1 MTPVYVGK
9 ENNQVKFSM
18 EFTAEEF
25 EAAIQ
30 KAYLKNRGKI
40 AVAGF
45 RKGKAPRK
53 IIEARYGSGI
63 FFDDAI
69 DSLLNE
75 NYPKVLDELKIEPID
90 RPSIDF
96 AEGEKIEQG
105 KGFKV
110 IVTVAVPPEVELKE
124 YKGLKAEREL
134 RKVEADAVEQSLKN
148 LQMRNARMVES
159 AEPVKIDDTV
169 VLDYKG
175 FIGDLQ
181 FDGGT
186 AEDQSLVIG
195 SNTFIPG
202 FEPQLIGAVKGESRD
217 VTVTFPQDYHAED
230 LAGKEAVFHCT
241 IKEIKREELPEL
253 DDEFA
258 KDVSEFDTLEELKAD
273 IAKKAQERVDQE
285 NETAGKNAVLAKLV
299 ELNPVDVPEVMINDE
314 TDNMLN
320 EFAQQ
325 MQYQGLNMDDYCKYL
340 NTTVEDIKKNFAED
354 AKKRVQ
360 TRLLVD
366 AVADAEKIEVSAE
379 ELEKEYEDLAK
390 AYGMEKDKVK
400 ELIGSTSMLEKDIRS
415 RKAIDLIYGA
425 AKLTEPKKTAK
436 KSTSKKTS
444 KKAEA
449 EPKADAAEAAPEAD
463 KEA

>member
-124 YKGLKAEREL
+124 YKGIKAEREL
-134 RKVEADAVEQSLKN
+134 RKVEADAVDQQLKN
-148 LQMRNARMVES
+148 LQKRNARMVES
-159 AEPVKIDDTV
+159 TEPVKIDDTV

-202 FEPQLIGAVKGESRD
+202 FEPQLIGAAKGESRD
-217 VTVTFPQDYHAED
+217 VTVTFPEDYHAED

-273 IAKKAQERVDQE
+273 IAKKAQERVDQDNE
-285 NETAGKNAVLAKLV
+285 NAGKNAVLAKLV
-299 ELNPVDVPEVMINDE
+299 ELNPIDVPEVMINDE
-314 TDNMLN
+314 ADQMLN

-340 NTTVEDIKKNFAED
+340 NTTVEDIKKNFTED

-366 AVADAEKIEVSAE
+366 AVAEAEKIEVSAE
-379 ELEKEYEDLAK
+379 DVEKEYEDLAK

-415 RKAIDLIYGA
+415 RKAIDFLYGA

>member
-134 RKVEADAVEQSLKN
+134 RKVEADAVDQQLKN
-148 LQMRNARMVES
+148 LQKRNARMVES

-285 NETAGKNAVLAKLV
+285 NENAGKNAVLAKLV
-299 ELNPVDVPEVMINDE
+299 ELNPIDVPEVMINDE
-314 TDNMLN
+314 ADQMLN

-340 NTTVEDIKKNFAED
+340 NTTVEDIKKNFTED

-366 AVADAEKIEVSAE
+366 AVAEAEKIEVSAE
-379 ELEKEYEDLAK
+379 DVEKEYEDLAK

-415 RKAIDLIYGA
+415 RKAIDFLYGA

>member
-148 LQMRNARMVES
+148 LQKRNARMVES

-273 IAKKAQERVDQE
+273 IAKKAQERVDQD

-299 ELNPVDVPEVMINDE
+299 ELNPIDVPEVMVNDE
-314 TDNMLN
+314 VDNMLN

-340 NTTVEDIKKNFAED
+340 NTTVEDIKKNFTED

-366 AVADAEKIEVSAE
+366 AVAEAEKIEVSAE
-379 ELEKEYEDLAK
+379 DVEKEYEDLAK

>member
-18 EFTAEEF
+18 ECTAEEF

>member
-148 LQMRNARMVES
+148 LQKRNARMVES

>member
-134 RKVEADAVEQSLKN
+134 RKVEADAVDQQLKN
-148 LQMRNARMVES
+148 LQKRNARMVES

-299 ELNPVDVPEVMINDE
+299 ELNPIDVPEVMVNDE